1 MTNDEMV
8 KNVEKMLKR
17 EDAVAKAQAKKGAK
31 IISFDLNEGVVG
43 SVPGSKGGESDDLAA
58 STFNKDMAANKRKTM
73 AVKADNVN
81 EVFMDN
87 ITAIADSVNNFAQ
100 LEEETVQNDPAL
112 LFAKEKENYDR
123 EIEQL

>member
-1 MTNDEMV
+1 
-8 KNVEKMLKR
+8 
-17 EDAVAKAQAKKGAK
+17 
-31 IISFDLNEGVVG
+31 
-43 SVPGSKGGESDDLAA
+43 
-58 STFNKDMAANKRKTM
+58 MAANKRKTM